1 LSEVLRPGLY
11 YKEPRTTIFLEK
23 GQFFRKYLFSENEEP
38 TADEVHYGRVDY
50 EADEMEGIE
59 LQELLA
65 DCLEYQRD
73 INFLIGG

>member
-1 LSEVLRPGLY
+1 MEAFHPRLH

-23 GQFFRKYLFSENEEP
+23 GQFFRKRLFFENEEP
-38 TADEVHYGRVDY
+38 TADEVHYGRGNY

-65 DCLEYQRD
+65 DCLEYQGD